1 MTHVKLM
8 GEIGE
13 KFGTEWDMNVSNFRD
28 MLRLI
33 DCQTEGFKKYLT
45 ECAEKGIDFTIQNGE
60 DLIEGTLDAMI
71 APPKD
76 TVIITPVAAGAGA
89 SDVFKVIL
97 GAILIIYGPGFI
109 DGLFAESTAAAE
121 ATVAAANSSTTGSQ
135 IQATEA
141 AANLKKVQTMN
152 AMATR
157 AVQVV
162 GTTLGMDGVTGYL
175 TPDSPSEA
183 GKSYLY
189 NGPENN
195 TLQGAPVPLLYG
207 RLLVGGAVINF
218 GFVEDQILYN
228 QSGYTTIKSNY
239 HANSPYNSATGTV
252 SYHKANEVGQ
262 SQEK

>member
-28 MLRLI
+28 VFRLI
-33 DCQTEGFKKYLT
+33 DCQTEGFKKYLV

-60 DLIEGTLDAMI
+60 DLIEGTVDAMI
-71 APPKD
+71 APVKD

-89 SDVFKVIL
+89 SDVFKVIVAAL
-97 GAILIIYGPGFI
+97 LIIYGPGFI
-109 DGLFAESTAAAE
+109 ENFDWAR
-121 ATVAAANSSTTGSQ
+121 
-135 IQATEA
+135 EA
-141 AANLKKVQTMN
+141 AATGEAATSAETVVTTAN
-152 AMATR
+152 ASNQLSTAGTLATR
-157 AVQVV
+157 AVQ
-162 GTTLGMDGVTGYL
+162 GLGATLGMDGVTGYL

-218 GFVEDQILYN
+218 GFVEDQVLYN
-228 QSGYTTIKSNY
+228 KSGYTTIKSNY

-252 SYHKANEVGQ
+252 SYFKANEVGQ
-262 SQEK
+262 SQEQ

>member
-8 GEIGE
+8 GEIGD
-13 KFGTEWDMNVSNFRD
+13 KFGAEWDMNVSNFRD

-33 DCQTEGFKKYLT
+33 DCQTEGFKEYLT
-45 ECAEKGIDFTIQNGE
+45 DCAKKGIDFTIQNGE
-60 DLIEGTLDAMI
+60 DLVEGTVDAMI
-71 APPKD
+71 APPKNI
-76 TVIITPVAAGAGA
+76 VIITPVAAGAGA

-97 GAILIIYGPGFI
+97 GAILIYYGAGFV

-121 ATVAAANSSTTGSQ
+121 AQVVAANSSFSGSQ
-135 IQATEA
+135 IKATEA
-141 AANLKKVQTMN
+141 AAELKKIQTMN
-152 AMATR
+152 AVATR

-162 GTTLGMDGVTGYL
+162 GTTLGMSGVTGYL
-175 TPDSPSEA
+175 TPESPSEA

-189 NGPENN
+189 DGPENN

-207 RLLVGGAVINF
+207 RLLVGGSVINF

-239 HANSPYNSATGTV
+239 HANSPYNSATGSTV
-252 SYHKANEVGQ
+252 VKDNSVGQ

>member
-1 MTHVKLM
+1 M

-28 MLRLI
+28 VFRLI
-33 DCQTEGFKKYLT
+33 DCQTEGFKKYLV

-60 DLIEGTLDAMI
+60 DLIEGTVDAMI
-71 APPKD
+71 APVKD

-89 SDVFKVIL
+89 SDVFKVIVAAL
-97 GAILIIYGPGFI
+97 LIIYGPGFI
-109 DGLFAESTAAAE
+109 EGLSGTTEAVYTTTTQTINGVEVS
-121 ATVAAANSSTTGSQ
+121 ATVQTGTQLNTAGQ
-135 IQATEA
+135 I
-141 AANLKKVQTMN
+141 
-152 AMATR
+152 ATR
-157 AVQVV
+157 AIQ
-162 GTTLGMDGVTGYL
+162 GLGATLGMDGVTGYL

-218 GFVEDQILYN
+218 GFVEDQVLYN
-228 QSGYTTIKSNY
+228 KSGYTTIKSNY

-252 SYHKANEVGQ
+252 SYYKANEVGQ
-262 SQEK
+262 SQEQ

>member
-8 GEIGE
+8 GEIGD
-13 KFGTEWDMNVSNFRD
+13 KFGAEWDMNVSNFRD

-45 ECAEKGIDFTIQNGE
+45 ECAEKGINFTIQNGE
-60 DLIEGTLDAMI
+60 DLVEGTIDAMI
-71 APPKD
+71 APLKD
-76 TVIITPVAAGAGA
+76 TVIITPIATGAGA
-89 SDVFKVIL
+89 SDVFKVVL
-97 GAILIIYGPGFI
+97 GALLIIYGPAFI
-109 DGLFAESTAAAE
+109 EKFDWAR
-121 ATVAAANSSTTGSQ
+121 
-135 IQATEA
+135 EA
-141 AANLKKVQTMN
+141 AATGEAATSAETIVTTAN
-152 AMATR
+152 ASQQLSTAGTLATR
-157 AVQVV
+157 AIQGL
-162 GTTLGMDGVTGYL
+162 GTTLGMSGVTGYL

-189 NGPENN
+189 DGPENN

-207 RLLVGGAVINF
+207 RLLVGGSIINF

-239 HANSPYNSATGTV
+239 HANSPYNSATGSTV
-252 SYHKANEVGQ
+252 VKDNSVGQ